1 MPRPLLSALVAL
13 ACACGP
19 TVPSPAEQARADLA
33 AALATRDPSTVSAAA
48 RAAAE
53 LEGTDPA
60 LDRLLGDALANVLMR
75 PADGLALL
83 RSHPAPEDPAWV
95 DAYLSAT
102 LRTGDPV
109 ALESA
114 LRDTPMP
121 SPGAPPDLVAWLGAR
136 ALRDP
141 SLGYGQLVTDA
152 HTCDLWDR
160 RPLRGRRSVD
170 QPVPDG
176 FLGTLPLLGAMEVL
190 VGRAT
195 VPTDPS
201 PTTGQGLQPCLS
213 GRLWPESRWPEPLP
227 KHVTVAI
234 ATRGESLYL
243 SIRPEGGSPWVFA
256 STRADV
262 AGQLVEQVRA
272 VQAGS
277 VADSEWLVQRL
288 QASPPPTVPPL
299 VE

>member
-1 MPRPLLSALVAL
+1 MV
-13 ACACGP
+13 
-19 TVPSPAEQARADLA
+19 
-33 AALATRDPSTVSAAA
+33 STAA
-48 RAAAE
+48 RSAAE

-83 RSHPAPEDPAWV
+83 RGHPAPGDPAWV

-109 ALESA
+109 ALERA
-114 LRDTPMP
+114 LRDTPLP
-121 SPGAPPDLVAWLGAR
+121 DPGAPPDLVAWLGAR
-136 ALRDP
+136 ALRDS
-141 SLGYGQLVTDA
+141 SLRFGQLVTDA
-152 HTCDLWDR
+152 RTCDLWDR
-160 RPLRGRRSVD
+160 RPQRGRRSVD
-170 QPVPDG
+170 QPIPDG
-176 FLGTLPLLGAMEVL
+176 FLESLPQLGAVEVL

-195 VPTDPS
+195 VPTDPA
-201 PTTGQGLQPCLS
+201 PATGQGLQPCLS
-213 GRLWPESRWPEPLP
+213 GRLWPEARWPEPLP
-227 KHVTVAI
+227 KHFTVAI
-234 ATRGESLYL
+234 ATRGEPLYL

-262 AGQLVEQVRA
+262 AGQLVAQVRA
-272 VQAGS
+272 VQAGA
-277 VADSEWLVQRL
+277 VADSHWLVDRL